1 MAAIEEL
8 VGDRARDEKGRF
20 LPAPPAE
27 PEKAEAAPPEPVQ
40 PKVEPPVAPVEPPK
54 IEAQPVTPPAAPVA
68 PVQPVESPELA
79 AYKKAMQEERAKRQA
94 LQAEIEALKKPQTPP
109 VDPWTDLPGALAQQQ
124 KAFDEKLQQQRLA
137 MSEDIAREK
146 YKDFEE
152 VIGHFNQAVEANP
165 ALANQMVASR
175 NPAEFAYKQGLLH
188 KELSTV
194 NGDPLAYRSKLEQ
207 DLRTKL
213 EAEYAAKYG
222 VKAAP
227 AVPTSLN
234 SDASP
239 PQAEVAYQGPP
250 PLKSILRNAPRS

>member
-8 VGDRARDEKGRF
+8 VGARARDDKGRF
-20 LPAPPAE
+20 TSATPAE
-27 PEKAEAAPPEPVQ
+27 PEKAEAAPTEPVQ
-40 PKVEPPVAPVEPPK
+40 PKVEEPVKTVEPPK
-54 IEAQPVTPPAAPVA
+54 VEAQPVAPPAVVA
-68 PVQPVESPELA
+68 PAQPVESPELA

-124 KAFDEKLQQQRLA
+124 KAFREELQQQRLA
-137 MSEDIAREK
+137 LSEDLARER

-188 KELSTV
+188 RELSTV
-194 NGDPLAYRSKLEQ
+194 NGDPLAYRTKLEQ

-213 EAEYAAKYG
+213 EAEFAAKYG
-222 VKAAP
+222 AKPAP
-227 AVPTSLN
+227 AIPTSLN
-234 SDASP
+234 SDSSP
-239 PQAEVAYQGPP
+239 PQAEAVYQGPP
-250 PLKSILRNAPRS
+250 PLKTILRNASRS

>member
-8 VGDRARDEKGRF
+8 VGARARDEKGRF
-20 LPAPPAE
+20 TTATPAE

-40 PKVEPPVAPVEPPK
+40 PEVKEPVAPVESPK
-54 IEAQPVTPPAAPVA
+54 AEVPPVA
-68 PVQPVESPELA
+68 PMAAPASPTQLVESPETA
-79 AYKKAMQEERAKRQA
+79 AYKRAMQEERAKRQA

-124 KAFDEKLQQQRLA
+124 KAFQEQLQQQRL
-137 MSEDIAREK
+137 MISEDLAREK

-152 VIGHFNQAVEANP
+152 VLGHFNQAVEANP

-194 NGDPLAYRSKLEQ
+194 NGDPLAYRTKLEQ

-239 PQAEVAYQGPP
+239 PQAEAVYQGPP
-250 PLKSILRNAPRS
+250 PLKSILRNASRS